1 MLSLMVSGVLALF
14 ALVHPAPS
22 PQPAASISTSAVTAG
37 RRPPT
42 SVQLQ
47 AAAHDLEN
55 FRGGSAGLVVLV
67 VLVAAVAVLA
77 AVPR

>member
-14 ALVHPAPS
+14 ALVHPALP
-22 PQPAASISTSAVTAG
+22 PQPAASISTPTVAAG
-37 RRPPT
+37 RHPT
-42 SVQLQ
+42 TSAQRQ

-55 FRGGSAGLVVLV
+55 FRGGSSGLVVLV
-67 VLVAAVAVLA
+67 VLLAAVVVLA